1 MSRGF
6 LASQATAALQVM
18 TCPLVAFNSF
28 KTSGEMFLDIFEMVT
43 ICGFVKKW
51 EKQFQKLCLAL
62 PATPGLLLATDKI
75 FVII

>member
-28 KTSGEMFLDIFEMVT
+28 KTSGEMFSDIFEMVT
-43 ICGFVKKW
+43 ICRFVSKW
-51 EKQFQKLCLAL
+51 EKQFQELF
-62 PATPGLLLATDKI
+62 KI
-75 FVII
+75 AR